1 MNSLQILAMAAA
13 QVQQSDLATLQYG
26 PAFTIRK
33 PRSSDIPDL
42 AYVERSAAE
51 IFRTVKLDFLVDNPT
66 ADPYSLVAMA
76 NANHLWIAADKFD
89 QPIGFAAGEYLDGNF
104 HLVEISVAI
113 NFQGMGVG
121 RALMEQLVEQ
131 IRREGYKAMTL
142 TTYRDLPWNAPWY
155 SRMGF
160 FEVNAQEMGKTF
172 EDILEIE
179 AKHGLDINNR
189 CVMVKAL

>member
-13 QVQQSDLATLQYG
+13 AVQQSDSLQYA
-26 PAFTIRK
+26 PAFTIRQ
-33 PRSSDIPDL
+33 PRSSDIPVL
-42 AYVERSAAE
+42 AQVERSAAE
-51 IFRTVKLDFLVDNPT
+51 IFRTVNLDFLVENPT
-66 ADPYSLVAMA
+66 VDPYLLVAMA
-76 NANHLWIAADKFD
+76 NANHLWIAVDKFD
-89 QPIGFAAGEYLDGNF
+89 QPIGFVGGEYLDGNF
-104 HLVEISVAI
+104 HIVEISVAK

-121 RALMEQLVEQ
+121 KALMKVLVEQ
-131 IRREGYKAMTL
+131 TRREGYKAMTL
-142 TTYRDLPWNAPWY
+142 TTYRNLPWNAPWY
-155 SRMGF
+155 SKMGF